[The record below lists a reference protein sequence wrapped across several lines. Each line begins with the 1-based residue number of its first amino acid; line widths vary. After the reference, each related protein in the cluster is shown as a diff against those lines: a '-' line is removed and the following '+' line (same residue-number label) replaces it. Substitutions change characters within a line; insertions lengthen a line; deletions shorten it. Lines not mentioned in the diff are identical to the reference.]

1 MKQSYSPEAKFI
13 IYLGVNKLR
22 DNEEWKMH
30 GLTFEKGFVYK
41 VSPEVAE
48 YVKPIR
54 EFMIVKGVKEEF
66 VSFKKG

>member
-1 MKQSYSPEAKFI
+1 MKQTYSPETKFV

-30 GLTFEKGFVYK
+30 GLTFEKGFVYR
-41 VSPEVAE
+41 VTPEVAE

-54 EFMIVKGVKEEF
+54 NFMVVRGMKDGVIGFPK
-66 VSFKKG
+66 